1 MRKFEFDKAYEEIEI
16 NGKAYRVDFSD
27 DKLKQYQDMLSEF
40 YQEAQEIEQADIEK
54 MTPEEQTA
62 LLEKQ
67 RQNMKTLTE
76 TMLGKGT
83 FEELFELAGRSTWNY
98 LKLIEFLAEIIRER
112 FEKFKEE
119 QRKKYVKVSKKG
131 K

>member
-1 MRKFEFDKAYEEIEI
+1 MRKFEFGKAYEEIEI
-16 NGKAYRVDFSD
+16 NGKPYQIDFSD
-27 DKLKQYQDMLSEF
+27 DKLKQYQDMFYKF

-67 RQNMKTLTE
+67 RQNMKTVTE
-76 TMLGKGT
+76 TMLGEGT

-98 LKLIEFLAEIIRER
+98 MKLIEFLAETIEQR
-112 FEKFKEE
+112 FNEIKEE
-119 QRKKYVKVSKKG
+119 RRKKYVKKG

>member
-1 MRKFEFDKAYEEIEI
+1 MRKFEFGKAYEEIEI
-16 NGKAYRVDFSD
+16 NGKPYQIDFSD
-27 DKLKQYQDMLSEF
+27 DKLKQYQDMFYKF

-67 RQNMKTLTE
+67 RQNMKTVTE
-76 TMLGKGT
+76 TMLGEGT

-98 LKLIEFLAEIIRER
+98 MKLIEFLAEIIEER
-112 FEKFKEE
+112 FSEIKEE
-119 QRKKYVKVSKKG
+119 RRKKYVKKG

>member
-1 MRKFEFDKAYEEIEI
+1 MRKFEFGKAYEEIEI
-16 NGKAYRVDFSD
+16 NGKQYRVDFSD
-27 DKLKQYQDMLSEF
+27 DKLKQYQDMFYKF

-54 MTPEEQTA
+54 MTSEEQTA

-67 RQNMKTLTE
+67 RQNMKTVTE
-76 TMLGKGT
+76 TMLGEGT

-98 LKLIEFLAEIIRER
+98 MKLIEFLAEIIEER
-112 FEKFKEE
+112 FSEIKEE
-119 QRKKYVKVSKKG
+119 RRKKYVKKG

>member
-16 NGKAYRVDFSD
+16 NGKTYQIDFSD
-27 DKLKQYQDMLSEF
+27 DKLKQYQDMFYKF

-54 MTPEEQTA
+54 MTADEQNA
-62 LLEKQ
+62 LLDKQ
-67 RQNMKTLTE
+67 RQNMKTVTE
-76 TMLGKGT
+76 TLLGEGT

-98 LKLIEFLAEIIRER
+98 MKLIEFLAETIEQR
-112 FEKFKEE
+112 FNEIKEE
-119 QRKKYVKVSKKG
+119 RRKKYVKKG